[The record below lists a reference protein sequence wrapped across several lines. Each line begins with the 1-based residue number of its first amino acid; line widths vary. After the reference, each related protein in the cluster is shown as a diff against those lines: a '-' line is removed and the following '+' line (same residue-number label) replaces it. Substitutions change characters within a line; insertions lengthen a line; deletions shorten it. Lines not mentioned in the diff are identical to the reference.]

1 MTWRGQALFTRPYTR
16 VRPIYKGT
24 SRESEPAQP
33 VGVREDSFEHVMLGG
48 AESQL
53 PAPDEVRAAV
63 APIPTLVLCWDC
75 GDRTHPASSAREL
88 SALAPHAHVH
98 VATSLEDTAAWPGL
112 IRHFV
117 AGL

>member
-1 MTWRGQALFTRPYTR
+1 
-16 VRPIYKGT
+16 V
-24 SRESEPAQP
+24 
-33 VGVREDSFEHVMLGG
+33 
-48 AESQL
+48 
-53 PAPDEVRAAV
+53 DECN
-63 APIPTLVLCWDC
+63 PLDC

-112 IRHFV
+112 IRDFV